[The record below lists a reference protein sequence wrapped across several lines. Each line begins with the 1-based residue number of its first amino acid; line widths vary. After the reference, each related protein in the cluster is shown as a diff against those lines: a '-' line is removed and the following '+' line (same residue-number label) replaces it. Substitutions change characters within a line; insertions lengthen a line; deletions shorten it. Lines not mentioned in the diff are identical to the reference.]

1 MGSELCLNLQLTRWC
16 AIVLGAHLQ
25 NKIPELEKSLSL
37 VQHLQSHD
45 DSEPLIARYSLA
57 DAVFAKAEL
66 DTSTSKVNLWLG
78 ANVMLEYTYQEAIEL
93 LESKLTSAKKELE
106 EFTSDLGFTRNQI
119 ITAEVCISRIYNWDV
134 RRKRQL
140 LKPE

>member
-1 MGSELCLNLQLTRWC
+1 MQS
-16 AIVLGAHLQ
+16 
-25 NKIPELEKSLSL
+25 KIPELEKSLSL

-45 DSEPLIARYSLA
+45 DSEPLITRNSLA

-66 DTSTSKVNLWLG
+66 DTSANKVNLWLG

-93 LESKLTSAKKELE
+93 LESKIALSKKELE
-106 EFTSDLGFTRNQI
+106 EVTSDLSFTRNQI

-140 LKPE
+140 LRSE

>member
-1 MGSELCLNLQLTRWC
+1 MVINHP
-16 AIVLGAHLQ
+16 GAHLQ
-25 NKIPELEKSLSL
+25 NKTPELEKSLSL

-57 DAVFAKAEL
+57 DAVFAKAEI
-66 DTSTSKVNLWLG
+66 DTMSAKVNLWLG
-78 ANVMLEYTYQEAIEL
+78 ANVMLEYTYQEAIDL
-93 LESKLTSAKKELE
+93 LETKLVLAKKELE
-106 EFTSDLGFTRNQI
+106 EVTSDLGFTRNQI

-140 LKPE
+140 QKSD